1 MYWRGIQV
9 WLVVAA
15 FAVIFGTVIG
25 TIYGPWWVIVIGAAA
40 LAVLVGVEIKV
51 VLNRRKQTPS
61 IDS

>member
-9 WLVVAA
+9 WIVVAA

-40 LAVLVGVEIKV
+40 LAALVVVEIKV
-51 VLNRRKQTPS
+51 VRNRRKQTPS
-61 IDS
+61 VDS